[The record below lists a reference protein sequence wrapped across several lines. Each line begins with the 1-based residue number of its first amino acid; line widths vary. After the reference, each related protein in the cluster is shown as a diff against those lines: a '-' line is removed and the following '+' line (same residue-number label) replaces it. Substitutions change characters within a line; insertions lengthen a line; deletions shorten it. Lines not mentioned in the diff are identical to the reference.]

1 MSETSAGP
9 ATASSEANPLAAAA
23 AWLARDGR
31 VALATVVDTWGS
43 SPVPIGGQLAIARDG
58 SFQGSVSGGC
68 IEGAVIT
75 EAADIMEHGRPAVLG
90 YGVTDETAWSV
101 GLPCGG
107 QVKVFVERLMGEEA
121 RHQLDRAVAA
131 TTRRDALVLKKRLAD
146 GATELYGRETKDLPA
161 EVAERFRTAK
171 SGLVASPDG
180 DVFLHALVPPAR
192 IVAIGATH
200 IAQILAEMAKLV
212 GYEMIVVD
220 PRSAFA
226 APERFP
232 GVTVLA
238 EWPEAALPR
247 IGLDPFT
254 ALVVLAHVE
263 HIDDEALRLGVRA
276 PLRYVGALGSKRN
289 HARRVERLTAAG
301 ITPDEIARIKSP
313 IGLDIGAQSPAE
325 IAVAV
330 LGEVVAAVRKG
341 PPGR

>member
-1 MSETSAGP
+1 MNTSV
-9 ATASSEANPLAAAA
+9 TAPTAADPLAAAA
-23 AWLARDGR
+23 AWFARDGR

-43 SPVPIGGQLAIARDG
+43 SPVPIGGQLAIAADG
-58 SFQGSVSGGC
+58 EFQGSVSGGC

-75 EAADIMEHGRPAVLG
+75 EAAEVLEHGRPVTLG

-107 QVKVFVERLMGEEA
+107 QVKVFLERLAGEAGREQLERATAA
-121 RHQLDRAVAA
+121 RS
-131 TTRRDALVLKKRLAD
+131 RRSALVLEKRLSDA
-146 GATELYGRETKDLPA
+146 ATRLFGPDTPGLPSD
-161 EVAERFRTAK
+161 VAERFRTAK
-171 SGLVASPDG
+171 SGLVERPDG
-180 DVFLHALVPPAR
+180 AVFLHALVPPAR

-200 IAQILAEMAKLV
+200 IAQVLAELAKLA

-226 APERFP
+226 TPERFP
-232 GVTVLA
+232 GTAVVA

-263 HIDDEALRLGVRA
+263 NIDDEALRLGLRA
-276 PLRYVGALGSKRN
+276 PVRYVGALGSKRN

-301 ITPDEIARIKSP
+301 LTADEIARIKSP
-313 IGLDIGAQSPAE
+313 IGMDIAAQTPAE
-325 IAVAV
+325 IAVSVMA
-330 LGEVVAAVRKG
+330 EVIQAVRRG
-341 PPGR
+341 